1 MPNTMQV
8 NPMISRIIASVS
20 VCTIG
25 PIWCPLVSAR
35 CELDDTERPR
45 MWLASQASY
54 SEPTAMAESRTSG
67 RDPGELFIARS
78 HCIPIEEVFAT
89 H

>member
-1 MPNTMQV
+1 
-8 NPMISRIIASVS
+8 
-20 VCTIG
+20 
-25 PIWCPLVSAR
+25 
-35 CELDDTERPR
+35 

-78 HCIPIEEVFAT
+78 HCIPIEEVLAT
-89 H
+89 R